1 MDTNGQGQPPARKR
15 SKLPLLFCIIVIT
28 LMVCLD
34 TSIVNVAMPVMANEL
49 GVTMAQI
56 EWVTTSYLLV
66 VCSALLFF
74 GRLGD
79 ILGKAAVFQ
88 AGIAT
93 FTIGS
98 LVCGFAPSLAVII
111 IGRAIQGAGAAAAFS
126 NNQALIFENFGN
138 DERGSALGLLSTAAA
153 IGALLGPPLGG
164 ALVTLGHWGSIF
176 LINVPIGVVS
186 FLAGRKLLPNIR
198 PEKLVSLD
206 VPGSILLFVSL
217 VLAIAAVT
225 LMQQKTGKRELAM
238 LAAGLVLL
246 LVFFVLERHV
256 EHPVFP
262 IQALKNPALVINL
275 MTLFI
280 IFFIMAAQ
288 NLILPFY
295 FQDARQLTPM
305 RSALFLSIIPVVLG
319 VGGPIGGRWSDK
331 IGRHIPTVI
340 GLGLV
345 LAAMLTISSLGLDTH
360 LAVAAVGLVLYGM
373 GEALFVPPNNSLI
386 MESARPEELGFV
398 GGLSGFCR
406 MFGQALGV
414 TVATS
419 ALYGHMSAEMGMR
432 VSDFVDDR
440 PEVFTHAMSFVFLVL
455 AAVVLVGFM
464 ATIYRYVKFLRDQR
478 ARQD

>member
-1 MDTNGQGQPPARKR
+1 MGATAQTQPTKHK

-34 TSIVNVAMPVMANEL
+34 TSIVNVAMPVMATEL

-56 EWVTTSYLLV
+56 EWVATSYLLV

-79 ILGKAAVFQ
+79 ILGKALVFQ
-88 AGIAT
+88 AGVAT
-93 FTIGS
+93 FTAGS
-98 LVCGFAPSLAVII
+98 VVCGFAPNLAII
-111 IGRAIQGAGAAAAFS
+111 IVGRAIQGAGAAAAFA
-126 NNQALIFENFGN
+126 NNQALIFENFAN

-153 IGALLGPPLGG
+153 VGALLGPPLGG
-164 ALVTLGHWGSIF
+164 ALVTLGHWGLIF
-176 LINVPIGVVS
+176 LVNVPIGIVALV
-186 FLAGRKLLPNIR
+186 AGHKLLPNHR
-198 PEKLVSLD
+198 PEKPVPLD

-217 VLAIAAVT
+217 VLTIASVT
-225 LMQQKTGKRELAM
+225 LMQQQTGTRELVM
-238 LAAGLVLL
+238 LGVGLVLL
-246 LVFFVLERHV
+246 VVFFVFERHV
-256 EHPVFP
+256 EYPVFP
-262 IQALKNPALVINL
+262 IQALKNPALLINL

-280 IFFIMAAQ
+280 IFFIMSAQ

-295 FQDARQLTPM
+295 FQRARELTPM
-305 RSALFLSIIPVVLG
+305 QSALYLSIIPVVLG
-319 VGGPIGGRWSDK
+319 IGGPIGGRWSDK

-345 LAAMLTISSLGLDTH
+345 LAAMLTISSLGLETP
-360 LAVAAVGLVLYGM
+360 LGIAAVGLVLYGM

-419 ALYGHMSAEMGMR
+419 ALYGHMSSEMGTR
-432 VSDFVDDR
+432 VSDYVDGR

-455 AAVVLVGFM
+455 AAVVLVGFI
-464 ATIYRYVKFLRDQR
+464 ATIYRYVKFLRSQK
-478 ARQD
+478 AAN